1 MLMIRNID
9 QYVQIP
15 GPLQKF
21 QAWNPNFQIPGF
33 PGPCCISCVCVCVYG
48 YTPFHTHT
56 YRCLMKK
63 RVGTKLAI
71 LVTELIFTDTKI
83 LTKQNFISTYI
94 QK

>member
-1 MLMIRNID
+1 
-9 QYVQIP
+9 
-15 GPLQKF
+15 
-21 QAWNPNFQIPGF
+21 
-33 PGPCCISCVCVCVYG
+33 
-48 YTPFHTHT
+48 
-56 YRCLMKK
+56 MKK